1 MCVPAVE
8 RSLRVGQQ
16 VKDDE
21 VEEDEME
28 EDEMEEDEMEEEEE
42 ARVGWKEWTD
52 LLTFSLLM
60 QKIAGV
66 DEIERSRKSKGQDG
80 LLVVG

>member
-8 RSLRVGQQ
+8 PSLRVGQQ
-16 VKDDE
+16 V
-21 VEEDEME
+21 EEDEME
-28 EDEMEEDEMEEEEE
+28 KDEMEEE
-42 ARVGWKEWTD
+42 AGVGWMEWTD
-52 LLTFSLLM
+52 LLTSSLLM